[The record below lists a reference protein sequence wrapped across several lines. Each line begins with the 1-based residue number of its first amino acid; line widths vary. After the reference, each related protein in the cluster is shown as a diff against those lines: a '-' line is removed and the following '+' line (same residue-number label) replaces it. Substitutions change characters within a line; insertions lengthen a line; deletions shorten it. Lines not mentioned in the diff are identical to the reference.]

1 MVPAWYVLPLM
12 LYSKVAPVGALIVM
26 VPVGTGHVGCCVTL
40 AVGAAGLAD
49 IGFIV
54 IAVAVLMQP
63 VAISL
68 TVMVLELL
76 GANPAKTAL
85 N

>member
-1 MVPAWYVLPLM
+1 M
-12 LYSKVAPVGALIVM
+12 
-26 VPVGTGHVGCCVTL
+26 TL

-76 GANPAKTAL
+76 GANPANTAL
-85 N
+85 D

>member
-1 MVPAWYVLPLM
+1 M

-40 AVGAAGLAD
+40 AVGAVGLVD
-49 IGFIV
+49 IGFIIMV
-54 IAVAVLMQP
+54 VAVLMQP

-76 GANPAKTAL
+76 GANPANTVL
-85 N
+85 D

>member
-1 MVPAWYVLPLM
+1 M
-12 LYSKVAPVGALIVM
+12 
-26 VPVGTGHVGCCVTL
+26 HVGCCVTL

-49 IGFIV
+49 IGFIT

-76 GANPAKTAL
+76 GANPANTAL
-85 N
+85 D